1 VQQPRGN
8 GELLEQK
15 RRKGRRVGVMCRRRR
30 EARGERI
37 DFMIRIIIEN
47 ATVFPNALEAL

>member
-1 VQQPRGN
+1 
-8 GELLEQK
+8 LLEQK